1 MPNFFSAFTSEV
13 FRPLVT
19 LLIPGAI
26 AISTWFVG
34 FLWHSPDLQTLVNNN
49 HAEVGLLLVLAM
61 TFAGLV
67 LEDMGARVET
77 WMDSRKEKQDR
88 THSEN
93 WYAYLRTAFRAD
105 PIGRRYVR
113 TLVLRLKFE
122 LGIAFAM
129 LSAGT
134 GVLWL
139 WSMGLTCKLVFTSEL
154 LCLLFTAWGL
164 VEGRSTHNILAK
176 NRANLLGDIR
186 VVPPPPAGD

>member
-19 LLIPGAI
+19 LLIPGAL

-34 FLWHSPDLQTLVNNN
+34 LLWHFHDLRNLVYNN
-49 HAEVGLLLVLAM
+49 HAETGLVLVAAM

-77 WMDSRKEKQDR
+77 WCDSRKEQQDGKHR
-88 THSEN
+88 DN
-93 WYAYLRTAFRAD
+93 WYAYLRTAFEAD

-129 LSAGT
+129 LSAG
-134 GVLWL
+134 GGLLWL
-139 WSMGLTCKLVFTSEL
+139 WSMGLSYKVVGVAEL

-164 VEGRSTHNILAK
+164 LEGWSTHDTLAK
-176 NRANLLGDIR
+176 NRANLLGEIR
-186 VVPPPPAGD
+186 IVPPPKVS